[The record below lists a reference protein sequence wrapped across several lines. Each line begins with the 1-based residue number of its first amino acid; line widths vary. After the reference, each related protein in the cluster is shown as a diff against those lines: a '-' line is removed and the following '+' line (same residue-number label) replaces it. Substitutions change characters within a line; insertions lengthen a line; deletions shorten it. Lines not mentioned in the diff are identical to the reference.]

1 MRRSRGFTLIEV
13 LVALAVVAIGMA
25 AVLEALTSSANATVY
40 LRDKTFAQW
49 VALNQVE
56 RVRLSTQSGQFPGTG
71 TSTGHVRF
79 ANRSWH
85 WRQSIAQT
93 QVAGVERIVVDV
105 RPRHATR
112 HNWYATATGYIGNA
126 IAPPNPLGMSW
137 GQSVPGQLSGSSQGG
152 SAGPQSGTGPS
163 STSTPSGPASPL
175 ANPDA
180 LP

>member
-1 MRRSRGFTLIEV
+1 MRGARGFTLIEV

-25 AVLEALTSSANATVY
+25 AVLEALTSSANAAVY
-40 LRDKTFAQW
+40 LREKTFAQW

-56 RVRLSTQSGQFPGTG
+56 RVRLSTQFGQFPGTG

-85 WRQSIAQT
+85 WRQRIAQT

-112 HNWYATATGYIGNA
+112 HSWYATATGYIGNA

-137 GQSVPGQLSGSSQGG
+137 GEAASGQPSGNTRAGN
-152 SAGPQSGTGPS
+152 AGPPSGTGQS
-163 STSTPSGPASPL
+163 SPSTPSGPTSPL

>member
-1 MRRSRGFTLIEV
+1 MRGARGFTLIEV

-25 AVLEALTSSANATVY
+25 AVLEALTSSANAAVY
-40 LRDKTFAQW
+40 LREKTFAQW
-49 VALNQVE
+49 VALNQIE
-56 RVRLSTQSGQFPGTG
+56 RVRLSTQFGQFPGTG

-85 WRQSIAQT
+85 WRQRIAQT

-112 HNWYATATGYIGNA
+112 HNWYATATGYLGNA
-126 IAPPNPLGMSW
+126 ISPPNPLGMSW
-137 GQSVPGQLSGSSQGG
+137 GQSGPGTPPGTPTSGNAGSPGG
-152 SAGPQSGTGPS
+152 AGQPPPS
-163 STSTPSGPASPL
+163 NPAGPASPL